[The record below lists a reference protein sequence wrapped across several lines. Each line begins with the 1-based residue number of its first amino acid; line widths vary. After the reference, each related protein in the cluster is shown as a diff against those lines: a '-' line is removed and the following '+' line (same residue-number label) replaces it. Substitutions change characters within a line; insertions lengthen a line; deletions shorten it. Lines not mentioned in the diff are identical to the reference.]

1 MTHTTK
7 FQKGNIL
14 NYSKL
19 LGNYFFALILLVS
32 SFSLSIAQQKPST
45 PKNLNLSES
54 LDASGMPSIKLTWER
69 GDDGVTPDYYY
80 VYSVIHN
87 GKDSNEYY
95 EYILGSVAENKSN
108 NPTFELVFFKSQ
120 LNRGENTFYVKGVK
134 GTNANR
140 EVYGDA
146 SNQVNYYNDYKE
158 PFMLY
163 ADRANNHGE
172 IIKVGD
178 VFQVYTY
185 TYGIDEDCD
194 VTIENSFDENA
205 IKFISEE
212 NPNIGDSIN
221 YKGVRVYTFE
231 ALKNGIHNIDFNA
244 VACTGEAAGFS
255 LMVEI
260 GISRNGEFMFFEH
273 SNKFNKY
280 YFSNNEE
287 LTINFPVTKIVNF
300 DCPIKYNIDQT
311 TLTNATIDN
320 EGNILIPNTPENY
333 GKQYINVSASI
344 ENCIIDGQSVNA
356 IANGW
361 HEFVIL
367 DESQIPNSKLIG
379 KVTDKETGEPVGGA
393 IVTLYAINADGSNG
407 RDTNYYYEDYYHT
420 STDVDGNYS
429 IDVNAG
435 EYVLVVQGYGYQ
447 VYYNLKD
454 PNSSEGL
461 KIEANTT
468 IEYNVELEKEVIP
481 NLVTFSGQVTNSATG
496 EGVSYAYVEFIPYE
510 LIEKGGVI
518 GVGPDGNPIDWGHNF
533 YGQFVTKTDE
543 KGNYTIQVYD
553 NTTYVARAIALD
565 WNTGLPY
572 GEEYYNEKSNPFDAE
587 ILDPKVDYFAPIN
600 FTIEEYQ
607 EQLGSIS
614 GTAINDRNEAIP
626 ATVLAIQIT
635 DRNSNNRQNVFTAIA
650 REGNFYFDNI
660 PYGKYMLLSVP
671 MTMEHIPGYY
681 VANDFASLNW
691 NDATI
696 IGVDDATVALN
707 YTIMHKELVEGEEG
721 IADFE
726 GKINKRGGIVK
737 EGNGKQSAQGL
748 SGVTVYL
755 LNDKNE
761 ILDYKFTDKDGKFK
775 FNKLAEGKY
784 SLITDKMGYYSSN
797 TSFEIKYSEG
807 VKITKSMEM
816 EEDLTMS
823 VEDEVINNIKVMPQ
837 PANTNARIEF
847 LSNVG
852 SVEASII
859 DQNGKLIEVLNLN
872 ANDGINYLDI
882 NTTNYSNG
890 TYFVIF
896 NQNGSSK
903 STKFNVVK

>member
-1 MTHTTK
+1 MIHNSTIQNKK
-7 FQKGNIL
+7 FLNLSNIK
-14 NYSKL
+14 S
-19 LGNYFFALILLVS
+19 NYFIALFLFVF
-32 SFSLSIAQQKPST
+32 SFSISQAQQKPST
-45 PKNLNLSES
+45 PKNLALSES
-54 LDASGMPSIKLTWER
+54 FDASGMPSIKLTWER
-69 GDDGVTPDYYY
+69 GNDGVIPDYYY
-80 VYSVIHN
+80 VYSLFKN
-87 GKDSNEYY
+87 GKDDDENY
-95 EYILGSVAENKSN
+95 EYVIGTVLEVNSN

-120 LNRGENTFYVKGVK
+120 LNRGENTFYVKAIK
-134 GTNANR
+134 GSNDNR
-140 EVYGDA
+140 EIFSQT
-146 SNQVNYYNDYKE
+146 SNIISYFNDYND

-163 ADRANNHGE
+163 ADRANNHGQ
-172 IIKVGD
+172 ITKVGD
-178 VFQVYTY
+178 LFQVYTY

-194 VTIENSFDENA
+194 VTIEKSFDETA
-205 IKFISEE
+205 LKFISEE
-212 NPNIGDSIN
+212 NPNIDDSIN
-221 YKGVRVYTFE
+221 YKGIRIYTFE
-231 ALKNGIHNIDFNA
+231 ALRNGIHTVDFSA
-244 VACTGEAAGFS
+244 IACTGEEASFA

-260 GISRNGEFMFFEH
+260 GISRNGEIMFFEH
-273 SNKFNKY
+273 SNKFVKY
-280 YFSNNEE
+280 YFSSNED
-287 LTINFPVTKIVNF
+287 LTINFPVTKIIDF
-300 DCPIKYNIDQT
+300 DCPIEYNIDQS

-320 EGNILIPNTPENY
+320 NGNILVPNIPENY
-333 GKQYINVSASI
+333 GKQYINVSAII
-344 ENCIIDGQSVNA
+344 EDCDIEGQNVNA

-367 DESQIPNSKLIG
+367 DESQKPNSKLVG

-393 IVTLYAINADGSNG
+393 IITLYMINSDGSNG
-407 RDTNYYYEDYYHT
+407 RDTNFYYEDYYHT
-420 STDVDGNYS
+420 STDSDGNYS

-454 PNSSEGL
+454 PNTLEGL
-461 KIEANTT
+461 KIEANST
-468 IEYNVELEKEVIP
+468 IEFNVELEKEIIP
-481 NLVTFSGQVTNSATG
+481 NLVTFSGQVTNATTG
-496 EGVSYAYVEFIPYE
+496 EGVAYAYVEYIPYE

-553 NTTYVARAIALD
+553 NTTYVARAIAFD

-607 EQLGSIS
+607 EQLGTIS
-614 GTAINDRNEAIP
+614 GTSVNDRNEAIP
-626 ATVLAIQIT
+626 ATVLAIQIN
-635 DRNSNNRQNVFTAIA
+635 DRNANNRQNVFTAIA
-650 REGNFYFDNI
+650 REGNFYFDNL
-660 PYGKYMLLSVP
+660 PYGRYMLLSVP

-681 VANDFASLNW
+681 VSNDFASLNW

-707 YTIMHKELVEGEEG
+707 YTIMHKELIEGEEG

-737 EGNGKQSAQGL
+737 DGNGKQSAQGL

-755 LNDKNE
+755 LNDNGG

-775 FNKLAEGKY
+775 FNNLAEGKY
-784 SLITDKMGYYSSN
+784 SIVTDKMGYHSSN
-797 TSFEIKYSEG
+797 TTFEIKYAEG

-847 LSNVG
+847 LSNNG
-852 SVEASII
+852 IMEASII
-859 DQNGKLIEVLNLN
+859 DQNGKLIDVMNIN
-872 ANDGINYLDI
+872 AVDGVNFIDV